1 MFRGLDKEE
10 PEGTEVVILLRTS
23 TNAMR
28 LRGSEDQFIGTF
40 INDHSFLSRQSYEH
54 SEVYSAKIIEF
65 AFESSLKQNTRKQKR

>member
-10 PEGTEVVILLRTS
+10 PEGTEVVTLLRTS

-28 LRGSEDQFIGTF
+28 LRGSEDQFIGIS
-40 INDHSFLSRQSYEH
+40 INEH
-54 SEVYSAKIIEF
+54 SKVYSANIIES